1 MTMALKSIAK
11 VLNQKVAR
19 QPKSSS
25 SSSSTSSSSSS
36 SDGLV
41 QICVIFMMVFTQNS
55 HQAVHQSIAL
65 FQV

>member
-19 QPKSSS
+19 QPKSS

-55 HQAVHQSIAL
+55 HQAVHQSIAF